1 MQDKHESQHLTKVKS
16 NTLHTALVNRKIQ
29 TLKTLDSSPLKTL
42 LFGLFEIGLSDKE
55 WWNLEFQLGYGHK
68 GAFKQQQS
76 VSSLSPNE
84 ALDFVSSLELIINI
98 TRGKGWV

>member
-1 MQDKHESQHLTKVKS
+1 MSRTAVMIYGNKNTSSVGTLVSRMQDKHESQHLTKVKS

-55 WWNLEFQLGYGHK
+55 
-68 GAFKQQQS
+68 
-76 VSSLSPNE
+76 
-84 ALDFVSSLELIINI
+84 
-98 TRGKGWV
+98 